1 MIIDRLLRSARAD
14 TNVFG
19 EGIFAPTEHAFE
31 FSTTEESTVLGLDS
45 LGSGFDVCKLDE
57 CDPLGGTEIDIDWG
71 DIRELL
77 EETLDIDTLCNT
89 NNMKEFAGPTE
100 LLIDDDLFG
109 YRRLIVFVIICRLLG
124 SNRWDLDLVV

>member
-1 MIIDRLLRSARAD
+1 
-14 TNVFG
+14 
-19 EGIFAPTEHAFE
+19 
-31 FSTTEESTVLGLDS
+31 VLDLDS
-45 LGSGFDVCKLDE
+45 LGSGFHVGKLDE
-57 CDPLGGTEIDIDWG
+57 CDPLGGTGIDIDWG

-89 NNMKEFAGPTE
+89 NNMKEFAGPTK

-109 YRRLIVFVIICRLLG
+109 YRRPIVFVIICRLLG